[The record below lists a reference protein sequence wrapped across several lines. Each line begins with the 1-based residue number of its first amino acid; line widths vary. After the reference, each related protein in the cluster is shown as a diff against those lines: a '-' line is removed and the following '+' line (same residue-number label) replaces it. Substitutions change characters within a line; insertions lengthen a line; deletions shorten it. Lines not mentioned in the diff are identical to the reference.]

1 MARVVRYCRLIGR
14 HVFRN
19 DNPDRSAVVECPE
32 YELPAG
38 ACGIMR
44 EAQADGKL
52 SLLLTM
58 TGDSDDGGG
67 VECRLR

>member
-1 MARVVRYCRLIGR
+1 MARVVRYCRLIGK

-19 DNPDRSAVVECPE
+19 DNPDRPVVVECPE

-38 ACGIMR
+38 ACLIKL
-44 EAQADGKL
+44 EARADGKL
-52 SLLLTM
+52 SLLLTT
-58 TGDSDDGGG
+58 TGDSDGDGG